1 MHTVVVGTR
10 CAVMYDLK
18 HSGKE
23 VQWALG
29 EVEDGGCG
37 AKNSK
42 PRLAPAGYIFN

>member
-1 MHTVVVGTR
+1 MVVTGTHY
-10 CAVMYDLK
+10 AVMYDWK

-37 AKNSK
+37 KEQ
-42 PRLAPAGYIFN
+42 

>member
-1 MHTVVVGTR
+1 
-10 CAVMYDLK
+10 MYELK

-29 EVEDGGCG
+29 EVVDGGCG

-42 PRLAPAGYIFN
+42 PRLVPAGYIFN